1 VIRGKSEHSYVLNI
15 EQGSR

>member
-1 VIRGKSEHSYVLNI
+1 VIRGKSEHFYVLNI